1 MVKIVM
7 SKLIFNVVFKGLIY
21 IWFFVRNQVFLISF
35 NQRDQ
40 IPLIMGWLCMFLGF
54 GFQEITVMPPS
65 RHRAIILVEA

>member
-35 NQRDQ
+35 NDEGSNIKWKR
-40 IPLIMGWLCMFLGF
+40 
-54 GFQEITVMPPS
+54 
-65 RHRAIILVEA
+65 